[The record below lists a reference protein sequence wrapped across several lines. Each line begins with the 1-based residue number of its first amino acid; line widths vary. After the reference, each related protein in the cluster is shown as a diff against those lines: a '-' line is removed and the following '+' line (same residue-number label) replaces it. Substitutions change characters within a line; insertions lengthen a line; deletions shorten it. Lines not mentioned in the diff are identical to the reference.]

1 MREEKRV
8 YHEMQKFIHYKY
20 EQLSFAKSFES
31 ETFSKKCLL
40 CKPTTEYRRVNTEKN
55 SAQHTKESCN
65 MNSLAQQ
72 CWHLF
77 ANII

>member
-40 CKPTTEYRRVNTEKN
+40 CKPTTEYRIPTREYRK
-55 SAQHTKESCN
+55 K
-65 MNSLAQQ
+65 
-72 CWHLF
+72 
-77 ANII
+77 